1 MLTHN
6 KTPYPT
12 LRGRVDFSRIW
23 ITDVWN
29 SRYATA
35 CHFKTYGFIP
45 DELLLETFFIRIHRG
60 ALHSSIITHGING
73 AVHGAIKQPPWITA
87 ATEPREPLLKFL
99 SNFLQTRRQVVVS
112 WHVSSNPSNI
122 STRAIFLFPRYSFE
136 DWSHL
141 TNEPASLRPLPPP
154 LHPSIE
160 DSLLL
165 SLILV
170 GTAAA
175 CY

>member
-35 CHFKTYGFIP
+35 CHFKTYSFIP

-60 ALHSSIITHGING
+60 ALHSSIINGIKRSRARSDKATPLNYSRDRATG
-73 AVHGAIKQPPWITA
+73 TFIK
-87 ATEPREPLLKFL
+87 
-99 SNFLQTRRQVVVS
+99 
-112 WHVSSNPSNI
+112 I
-122 STRAIFLFPRYSFE
+122 S
-136 DWSHL
+136 
-141 TNEPASLRPLPPP
+141 
-154 LHPSIE
+154 
-160 DSLLL
+160 
-165 SLILV
+165 
-170 GTAAA
+170 
-175 CY
+175 